1 MVKNKYNLKRFWGS
15 LKFKLDVTG
24 KFVFYTRPE
33 LPKIDYFRNL
43 FVCAKVG
50 IQGYRFRLKI
60 LRLVVRSKKKF
71 YAYLR

>member
-43 FVCAKVG
+43 FV
-50 IQGYRFRLKI
+50 QRLGYRAIDLD
-60 LRLVVRSKKKF
+60 
-71 YAYLR
+71 